1 MCAFVCLYSPI
12 SLTISHKVSPC
23 RVKKI
28 WILCCQICNGMH
40 NIYVSLKLFS
50 KMKTAFEK
58 CKVSHIKL
66 ILSIALITLFGN
78 LKEVNPGVH
87 TT

>member
-1 MCAFVCLYSPI
+1 MCACVCLYSPI
-12 SLTISHKVSPC
+12 SLTISHKVSFAGL
-23 RVKKI
+23 KKI
-28 WILCCQICNGMH
+28 LILCCQIRSEMH

-58 CKVSHIKL
+58 CKISHKINL
-66 ILSIALITLFGN
+66 CIALIMLFGN

-87 TT
+87 ST